1 MKRYIINLMAAN
13 QVGIMAALTE
23 ALDDLKGD
31 IQEVSQTVMQQF
43 FTIILAA
50 DFPDKCSSDEI
61 VSHLKKVCSPYR
73 VEVTLK
79 EPAQEKLFSYPTESV
94 EKYFLTVTGQ
104 DQRGIIREIA
114 TRLEEVGI
122 DITDLYAVRD
132 DQHRQFMLVMELA
145 VPTGIVTTELTQ
157 ELEQLG
163 SSVGLS
169 AAFQHENI
177 FAATHDLRPVRLAF
191 LTPAKTVQQG

>member
-1 MKRYIINLMAAN
+1 MKRFIISLMAAN

-50 DFPDKCSSDEI
+50 DFPDECRGEDI
-61 VSHLKKVCSPYR
+61 VSHIEKVCEPFK
-73 VEVTLK
+73 VDVTTK
-79 EPAQEKLFSYPTESV
+79 EPAREELFSYPEESV
-94 EKYFLTVTGQ
+94 EKYFLTVTGP
-104 DQRGIIREIA
+104 DQRGIVRRIA

-122 DITDLYAVRD
+122 DITDLHAVRD
-132 DQHRQFMLVMELA
+132 DQRHEFLLVMELA
-145 VPTGIVTTELTQ
+145 VPAGIETAELTQ

-163 SSVGLS
+163 NAEGLA

-177 FAATHDLRPVRLAF
+177 FAATHDLQPVRLAF
-191 LTPAKTVQQG
+191 RMPGKTELQR

>member
-1 MKRYIINLMAAN
+1 MKRFIVSLMAAN

-50 DFPDKCSSDEI
+50 DFPDHCQGADI
-61 VSHLKKVCSPYR
+61 VSHIEKVCEPFK
-73 VEVTLK
+73 VDVTTK
-79 EPAQEKLFSYPTESV
+79 EPAREKLFNYPQESV

-104 DQRGIIREIA
+104 DQRGIIRRIS

-122 DITDLYAVRD
+122 DITDLHAIRD
-132 DQHRQFMLVMELA
+132 DQRHEFLLVMELA
-145 VPTGIVTTELTQ
+145 VPTGIETHELTQ

-163 SSVGLS
+163 STEGLS

-177 FAATHDLRPVRLAF
+177 FAATHDLQPVRLAF
-191 LTPAKTVQQG
+191 RLPTKKVPSH